1 MATAITRGSGLN
13 RLDRNRAVRQQ
24 AMREQLAKQGHLQ
37 HAVDLI
43 GQIRDLSVELEPIQ
57 AKRLEIALN
66 GHLKLISL
74 YIPAAKE
81 VGELIESLGK
91 TFVLNMDGVR
101 DPAPEVPALPAP
113 ATDG

>member
-1 MATAITRGSGLN
+1 MATAITRGSGLS
-13 RLDRNRAVRQQ
+13 RRDRNRAVRQE
-24 AMREQLAKQGHLQ
+24 AFRELLAKQGHLQ
-37 HAVDLI
+37 HAVVLI
-43 GQIRDLSVELEPIQ
+43 EQIKDLSVALEPIE
-57 AKRLEIALN
+57 AKRLEIALQ
-66 GHLKLISL
+66 GHLKLVSL

-81 VGELIESLGK
+81 VGELFESLGK

>member
-13 RLDRNRAVRQQ
+13 RLNRNRAVRQE

-37 HAVDLI
+37 HAVVLIEQIKDLT
-43 GQIRDLSVELEPIQ
+43 VELEPIQ
-57 AKRLEIALN
+57 AKRLEIALQ

-81 VGELIESLGK
+81 VGELFESLGK
-91 TFVLNMDGVR
+91 TFTLNMTGVH
-101 DPAPEVPALPAP
+101 DTPPEVPALPAP
-113 ATDG
+113 VAND